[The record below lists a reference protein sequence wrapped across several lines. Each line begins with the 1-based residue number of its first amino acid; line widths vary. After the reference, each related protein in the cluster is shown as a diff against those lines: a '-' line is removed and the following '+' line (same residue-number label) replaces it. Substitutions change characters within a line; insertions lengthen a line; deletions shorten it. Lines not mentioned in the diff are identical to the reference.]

1 MRIISKWN
9 RRGFLGTAAAVA
21 VPIRGELNSLF
32 SGEKIKL
39 GISGSRQSEHD
50 QQNSCCTNRFHFRHG
65 IRSKLR
71 QRESDCEPLAT
82 LSHGNQPDNRDNRS
96 SARRQTIACVSE
108 YQW

>member
-1 MRIISKWN
+1 MRISKWN

-39 GISGSRQSEHD
+39 GMSGSRQSEHD
-50 QQNSCCTNRFHFRHG
+50 QQNSCCRNRLHFRNG

-71 QRESDCEPLAT
+71 RRESDCEPLAT

-96 SARRQTIACVSE
+96 SARRQTVACVSE